1 VKIIQVVACL
11 LKKMKNKILALKYRP
26 QQFKDLIGQEVMAQ
40 TITNAIK
47 LGKTPNAYLLTGI
60 RGVGKTTTA
69 RLIAKALNCE
79 SNNNS
84 KIECSSK
91 KFCPTCQEIINSNHI
106 DILEMDAASRTGIDD
121 VRELIEN
128 SKYSPTSA
136 KFKIFIID
144 EVHMLSKQ
152 AFNGL
157 LKTLEEP
164 PSSLK
169 FILATTEVRKI
180 PVTIL
185 SRCQRFDLKRVSVEL
200 LCDHLKKITEEEN
213 GKISNDAIKLIART
227 SEGSVRDSISLLDR
241 ALISQSINENKEIV
255 DTDVREMLGLA
266 DKSKVISLFKEVLS
280 GNEKKALKILNE
292 LFNDGLDAKNFL
304 NDMLE
309 VLYLFSRRISLGP
322 IEKDMSISE
331 SEVQMVDEYSKN
343 IDIQDISLFWQ
354 LTIKTIDD
362 LKIVGNENLTLEMYI
377 MQLVHLKSIDQR
389 KEVLNTEIDTNN
401 LSNENLIGKQIDKK
415 SSENNT
421 INQIKNQ
428 LKSTNQIKTSPIKN
442 LKKRNY
448 QDSIIEISNFQDLI
462 DQANKEKEIELK
474 YDLER
479 NVKLVSFNKGSI
491 DISFNEKLNKNF
503 IKTLTEKLLLWT
515 GDRWVISLSKNSDAK
530 SIYEK
535 NLEEKTSKL
544 HEFKKSKVA
553 QDIQKA
559 FPDAKLVDLKEGE

>member
-1 VKIIQVVACL
+1 
-11 LKKMKNKILALKYRP
+11 MTNKILALKYRP
-26 QQFKDLIGQEVMAQ
+26 QEFKDLIGQEVMAQ

-47 LGKTPNAYLLTGI
+47 LNKTPNAYLLTGI

-69 RLIAKALNCE
+69 RLIAKALNCTKDFTKGE
-79 SNNNS
+79 
-84 KIECSSK
+84 KCKTGEYCH
-91 KFCPTCQEIINSNHI
+91 CAEIISSNHM
-106 DILEMDAASRTGIDD
+106 DILEMDAASKTGIDD

-164 PSSLK
+164 PPSLK

-185 SRCQRFDLKRVSVEL
+185 SRCQRFDLKRVSVEE
-200 LCDHLKKITEEEN
+200 LCKHLKIIADKEK
-213 GKISNDAIKLIART
+213 GKISEDAIKLIART

-241 ALISQSINENKEIV
+241 ALISQSINEGKQIEEP
-255 DTDVREMLGLA
+255 DVRQMLGLA
-266 DKSKVISLFKEVLS
+266 DKSKIISLFKEVLT
-280 GNEKKALKILNE
+280 GNEKDALKFLHE
-292 LFNDGLDAKNFL
+292 LINDGLDAKNFL
-304 NDMLE
+304 NDILE

-331 SEVQMVDEYSKN
+331 AEVQMVDQYSKN
-343 IDIQDISLFWQ
+343 LDMQDIGLFWQ

-362 LKIVGNENLTLEMYI
+362 LRIVGNENLTLEMYI
-377 MQLVHLKSIDQR
+377 MQLVHLKNIDTR
-389 KEVLNTEIDTNN
+389 KETQNLENN
-401 LSNENLIGKQIDKK
+401 QQSEGSLIGKKIDDKPL
-415 SSENNT
+415 ETN
-421 INQIKNQ
+421 IPNQVKNQ
-428 LKSTNQIKTSPIKN
+428 LKSTDQIKTNPVKN
-442 LKKRNY
+442 LLKDNQSAK
-448 QDSIIEISNFQDLI
+448 IEITSFQDLI

-479 NVKLVSFNKGSI
+479 NVKLVSFNKGTI

-503 IKTLTEKLLLWT
+503 IKNLTEKLLLWT
-515 GDRWVISLSKNSDAK
+515 GERWIISLSKNADAK
-530 SIYEK
+530 SIYEQ
-535 NLEEKTSKL
+535 NLEDKSNKVE
-544 HEFKKSKVA
+544 EFKKSKIA

-559 FPDAKLVDLKEGE
+559 FPDAKLIDLKEEE

>member
-1 VKIIQVVACL
+1 
-11 LKKMKNKILALKYRP
+11 MTNKILALKYRP
-26 QQFKDLIGQEVMAQ
+26 QEFKDLIGQEVMAQ

-79 SNNNS
+79 KNNDP
-84 KIECSSK
+84 KISCSGEN
-91 KFCPTCQEIINSNHI
+91 FCPTCQEIINSNHI
-106 DILEMDAASRTGIDD
+106 DILEMDAASKTGIDD

-136 KFKIFIID
+136 KYKIFIID

-164 PSSLK
+164 PTSLK

-200 LCDHLKKITEEEN
+200 LCSHLEKIAKKEN
-213 GKISNDAIKLIART
+213 GIISEDAIKLIART

-241 ALISQSINENKEIV
+241 ALISQSIVKNKAIEDI
-255 DTDVREMLGLA
+255 DVREMLGLA
-266 DKSKVISLFKEVLS
+266 DKSKILSLFKEVLS
-280 GNEKKALKILNE
+280 GNEKEALKYLNE
-292 LFNDGLDAKNFL
+292 LINDGLDAKNFL
-304 NDMLE
+304 NDILE

-343 IDIQDISLFWQ
+343 IDIQDIGLFWQ

-362 LKIVGNENLTLEMYI
+362 LRIIGNENLTLEMYI
-377 MQLVHLKSIDQR
+377 MQLIHLKKIDER
-389 KEVLNTEIDTNN
+389 KEVFKN
-401 LSNENLIGKQIDKK
+401 
-415 SSENNT
+415 ENNT
-421 INQIKNQ
+421 NNVSNEQLVGKKIENKPLETNIPNQIKNQ
-428 LKSTNQIKTSPIKN
+428 LKSINQIKTSPLKN
-442 LKKRNY
+442 LTKDNQEKK
-448 QDSIIEISNFQDLI
+448 IEITCFQDLI
-462 DQANKEKEIELK
+462 NQANKEKEIELK

-479 NVKLVSFNKGSI
+479 NVKLVKFNKGTI

-515 GDRWVISLSKNSDAK
+515 GERWIISLSKNIDAK
-530 SIYEK
+530 SVYEK
-535 NLEEKTSKL
+535 NLEDKSNKIE
-544 HEFKKSKVA
+544 EYKKSKIA
-553 QDIQKA
+553 QDIQEA
-559 FPDAKLVDLKEGE
+559 FPDAKLLDLEEEE